1 MLWPE
6 QRCILRS
13 SKPLVRLSQKDFLF
27 PETRT
32 LMAPP
37 EKPICPFPS
46 PVQKGKER
54 FTWQQGSPLVSGTI
68 PVSSSRSQIRING
81 SIFFNGRRPR
91 IRPNHS
97 HEPENPGVRA
107 GYVELYF
114 RTSHRLFVL

>member
-13 SKPLVRLSQKDFLF
+13 SKPLVLLSRKDFLF

-32 LMAPP
+32 LTAPP

-54 FTWQQGSPLVSGTI
+54 FTRQQGRLLVSGTI
-68 PVSSSRSQIRING
+68 RVSSSRSQTRING
-81 SIFFNGRRPR
+81 STFFNGRRPR

-97 HEPENPGVRA
+97 HEGRQSRFFGGNDYQIR
-107 GYVELYF
+107 YKLNYQD
-114 RTSHRLFVL
+114 R